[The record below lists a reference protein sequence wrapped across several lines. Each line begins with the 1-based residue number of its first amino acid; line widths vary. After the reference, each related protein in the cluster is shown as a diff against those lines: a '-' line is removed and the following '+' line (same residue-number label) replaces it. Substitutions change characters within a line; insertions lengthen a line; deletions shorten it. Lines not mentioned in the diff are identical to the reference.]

1 MNLKTR
7 ASEPNYV
14 EIEFVGEDISVANT
28 IKEILLKDSDVEFA
42 ACRTDH
48 PQVGNPI
55 IYVRTKKKSP
65 LALIKDAVKEMKKD
79 VSEFKASMKEKKK
92 KD

>member
-1 MNLKTR
+1 MNLKMR

-14 EIEFVGEDISVANT
+14 EIELVGEDISFANT
-28 IKEILLKDSDVEFA
+28 IKEILIKDSDVEFA
-42 ACRTDH
+42 ACKQEH
-48 PQVGNPI
+48 PQVGHPV

-65 LALIKDAVKEMKKD
+65 LPLIKDALKEMKKEAAD
-79 VSEFKASMKEKKK
+79 FKASMKEKKK

>member
-1 MNLKTR
+1 MNLKIR

-14 EIEFVGEDISVANT
+14 EIELVGEDISFANT
-28 IKEILLKDSDVEFA
+28 IKEMLLKDSDVEFA
-42 ACRTDH
+42 ACRMDH

-55 IYVRTKKKSP
+55 IHVRTKKKDP
-65 LALIKDAVKEMKKD
+65 LPLIKDAVKEMKKD